1 MTRTLLLLVCALL
14 SLNLSAGEL
23 PPAFKAQYVVRKGP
37 LELGRATHELRY
49 DANGDLVFLSRSDTT
64 GLAELLVSDHIRE
77 TTRLKRDADR
87 LVPLEYHYQRSGKR
101 NRTITLQFDWARD
114 MVSRDVDQ
122 HHYDIPLV
130 PGTMDPSA
138 YQISLMTDLA
148 RGERNF
154 NYHVVGKNA
163 IDSWDIKHIGDEV
176 VDTVL
181 GKLDTVVIQRN
192 DRQVTTMWC
201 APRLHFLPVKI
212 QHEENGGTFTA
223 YLDSVEGLKLAQEP
237 TQTATSGP

>member
-1 MTRTLLLLVCALL
+1 MYRILLLSFFALFM
-14 SLNLSAGEL
+14 LNLQAGEL

-64 GLAELLVSDHIRE
+64 GLADLLVSDHIRE
-77 TTRLKRDADR
+77 TTLLKHDADR
-87 LVPLEYHYQRSGKR
+87 LLPLEYHYQRSGKR
-101 NRTITLQFDWARD
+101 SRTISQRFDWTRNV
-114 MVSRDVDQ
+114 VSSDIDQ

-154 NYHVVGKNA
+154 LYHVVGKHD
-163 IDSWDIKHIGDEV
+163 IDTWDIKHIRDET

-181 GKLDTVVIQRN
+181 GRLDTVVIQRN
-192 DRQVTTMWC
+192 DRQITTMWC

-212 QHEENGGTFTA
+212 QHDENGGVFTA
-223 YLDSVEGLKLAQEP
+223 YLDSVEGLKLARQP
-237 TQTATSGP
+237 AQTAATAP